1 MSRRGI
7 VKAPA
12 GPGLEFRTDLP
23 IPEIND
29 DEVLLKIRCAS
40 ICGRRIWETWDD
52 FTTVM
57 KDPIYDMAALS
68 AASSRSRILS
78 RASPK
83 CAAAPP
89 GRCFYTRETRQ
100 TVGALHEAP
109 AGIEKR
115 KKVQRIRLIL
125 RFSEPFCGYAGH
137 S

>member
-1 MSRRGI
+1 MRITEKRGQVSRRGI

-57 KDPIYDMAALS
+57 KDPIYDMGRVIGGQFALEDFEQGF
-68 AASSRSRILS
+68 AKMRSG
-78 RASPK
+78 
-83 CAAAPP
+83 APGKMFLYP
-89 GRCFYTRETRQ
+89 
-100 TVGALHEAP
+100 
-109 AGIEKR
+109 
-115 KKVQRIRLIL
+115 
-125 RFSEPFCGYAGH
+125 
-137 S
+137 